1 MKIRMQKQYLEPIQ
15 DMLIRTADKIEK
27 MEEEIAKIEREPF
40 HADLEEECKRNHRIE
55 ILQAWIRDLSK
66 EEDELD
72 EIITKLKKYIMPDY

>member
-1 MKIRMQKQYLEPIQ
+1 MKVHIKKQHLEPIQ
-15 DMLIRTADKIEK
+15 DALIRTTDKIDQLEEQIARIEK
-27 MEEEIAKIEREPF
+27 EPF
-40 HADLEEECKRNHRIE
+40 HADLEEEGKRNHRIE